1 MSDDAALLTLE
12 LPGRTEAPAAARQA
26 LTALNG
32 GLHLVSEERLRDV
45 QLIASE
51 LVTNAY
57 RHGGGRATPI
67 HLLVL
72 ATDEVLRVEI
82 SDPGSGFDPEVG
94 GARSGS
100 GERGWAPMIT
110 ERLAHRWGVER
121 GEGTTVWFE
130 VDRPADSRSS
140 E

>member
-1 MSDDAALLTLE
+1 MSDDVALLNLE
-12 LPGRTEAPAAARQA
+12 LPGRTDAPAAARQA

-32 GLHLVSEERLRDV
+32 SLHLLSEERLREV
-45 QLIASE
+45 QLVVSE

-57 RHGGGRATPI
+57 QHGGGRAAPI
-67 HLLVL
+67 HLSML
-72 ATDEVLRVEI
+72 ATDDVLRVEI
-82 SDPGSGFDPEVG
+82 RDPGSGFDPDVE

-100 GERGWAPMIT
+100 GERGWGLVIT
-110 ERLAHRWGVER
+110 ERLARRWGVEQ

-130 VDRPADSRSS
+130 VDRAADSRSR

>member
-1 MSDDAALLTLE
+1 MNDDGALLTLE

-32 GLHLVSEERLRDV
+32 SLHLVSEERLRDV
-45 QLIASE
+45 QLVVSE

-57 RHGGGRATPI
+57 RHGGGRAAPI
-67 HLLVL
+67 HLSVL
-72 ATDEVLRVEI
+72 ATDNVLRVEI
-82 SDPGSGFDPEVG
+82 RDPGSGFDPDVG
-94 GARSGS
+94 RARSGS
-100 GERGWAPMIT
+100 GERGWGLMIT

-130 VDRPADSRSS
+130 VDRPADNRSS

>member
-1 MSDDAALLTLE
+1 MDDDAALLTLE

-32 GLHLVSEERLRDV
+32 SLHLVSEERLRDM
-45 QLIASE
+45 QLVVSE
-51 LVTNAY
+51 LVTNAH
-57 RHGGGRATPI
+57 RHGGGRTAPI
-67 HLLVL
+67 QLSVL

-82 SDPGSGFDPEVG
+82 RDPGSGFDPEVG
-94 GARSGS
+94 RAPSGS
-100 GERGWAPMIT
+100 GERGWGLVIT

-130 VDRPADSRSS
+130 IDRPADSRSG

>member
-1 MSDDAALLTLE
+1 MSDDGALLTLE

-32 GLHLVSEERLRDV
+32 SLHLVSEERLGDV
-45 QLIASE
+45 QLVVSE

-57 RHGGGRATPI
+57 RHGGGRAAPI
-67 HLLVL
+67 HLSVL

-100 GERGWAPMIT
+100 GERGWGLMIT
-110 ERLAHRWGVER
+110 ERLAHRWGVEQ

>member
-1 MSDDAALLTLE
+1 MNDDVALLTLE

-26 LTALNG
+26 LPALNG
-32 GLHLVSEERLRDV
+32 NLHLVSEQRLGDV
-45 QLIASE
+45 QLVVSE

-57 RHGGGRATPI
+57 RHGGGRAASI
-67 HLLVL
+67 QLSVL

-100 GERGWAPMIT
+100 GERGWGLMIT

-130 VDRPADSRSS
+130 VDRPADGRSS